1 MSNTT
6 LLEQAI
12 IDAQALRD
20 AALKNAQEALL
31 EKHAP
36 QIKEAVEK
44 LLEQEGGM
52 PPDETAQGDMGDAGI
67 DLSAVEDDTGMG
79 KGEVAGVSKKIP
91 LAATDGEKL
100 CACPDED
107 EEIEINFD
115 ELEKQM
121 RAQED
126 EEDMGHEDL
135 ASQLDMSTDVSG
147 TPPGQE
153 SDEDIELKEFID
165 EIMSQPTV
173 EDTTGLTEEDFLTL
187 TREQDME
194 SSKEEGHMCEVEH
207 PMMTHEQWENES
219 MGNVLETQ
227 PAFMNEAKKLL
238 NASEVILTE
247 HRKVAESNKKLSLL
261 VEQKD
266 EKIGLLTEENNKFK
280 TLLKEMSESLKK
292 LDEVNLMNARLFYT
306 NHVLKSVS
314 LNERQKDK
322 IVDAISKVSTVN
334 EAKTVYETLVDSMGG
349 SGKSEH
355 KPKSLNETLT
365 KKSSFRLPHNTVQAD
380 DPSKD
385 RWQKLAGIKTK

>member
-20 AALKNAQEALL
+20 AAFKNAQEALL
-31 EKHAP
+31 EKYAP

-44 LLEQEGGM
+44 LLEQEGDIPPPETGGM
-52 PPDETAQGDMGDAGI
+52 EDAGI

-100 CACPDED
+100 CACPDEE

-115 ELEKQM
+115 DLEKQL

-126 EEDMGHEDL
+126 EENMGHEDL
-135 ASQLDMSTDVSG
+135 ASQLDMSTDVSS
-147 TPPGQE
+147 TPPSADTEQE
-153 SDEDIELKEFID
+153 GELELKE
-165 EIMSQPTV
+165 
-173 EDTTGLTEEDFLTL
+173 EDFINLGEEL
-187 TREQDME
+187 ED
-194 SSKEEGHMCEVEH
+194 EGHMCESEH
-207 PMMTHEQWENES
+207 PMMTHEEWENES
-219 MGNVLETQ
+219 QSKMLETQ

-238 NASEVILTE
+238 NASETILTE
-247 HRKVAESNKKLSLL
+247 HRKVGEQNKKLSLL
-261 VEQKD
+261 VEQKE
-266 EKIGLLTEENNKFK
+266 EKIKLLTEENNKFK
-280 TLLKEMSESLKK
+280 TLFKEMSESLKK
-292 LDEVNLMNARLFYT
+292 LDEVNLMNSKLFYT

-334 EAKTVYETLVDSMGG
+334 EAKTVYETLVNSMG
-349 SGKSEH
+349 SSVSSER
-355 KPKSLNETLT
+355 KPKSLSETLI
-365 KKSSFRLPHNTVQAD
+365 KKSSFRLPHNTAQPED
-380 DPSKD
+380 SSKD

>member
-20 AALKNAQEALL
+20 AAFKNAQEALL
-31 EKHAP
+31 EKYAP

-44 LLEQEGGM
+44 LLEQEADTS
-52 PPDETAQGDMGDAGI
+52 PDAGMGDAGI
-67 DLSAVEDDTGMG
+67 NLSAIEDDTGMG
-79 KGEVAGVSKKIP
+79 KGEVAGVSDKIP

-115 ELEKQM
+115 DLEKQL

-126 EEDMGHEDL
+126 EENMGHEDL
-135 ASQLDMSTDVSG
+135 ASQLDMSTDVSS
-147 TPPGQE
+147 TPPS
-153 SDEDIELKEFID
+153 SDTEEEGELELK
-165 EIMSQPTV
+165 
-173 EDTTGLTEEDFLTL
+173 EEDFLNL
-187 TREQDME
+187 GEEMHDE
-194 SSKEEGHMCEVEH
+194 SAHEGHMCEAEH
-207 PMMTHEQWENES
+207 PMMTHEEWEHES
-219 MGNVLETQ
+219 QSKMVETQ
-227 PAFMNEAKKLL
+227 PTFMNEAKKLL

-247 HRKVAESNKKLSLL
+247 HRKVGEQNKKLSLL
-261 VEQKD
+261 VEQKE
-266 EKIGLLTEENNKFK
+266 EKIKLLTEENNKFK
-280 TLLKEMSESLKK
+280 TLFKEMSESLKK
-292 LDEVNLMNARLFYT
+292 LDEVNLMNSKLFYT

-334 EAKTVYETLVDSMGG
+334 EAKTVYETLVNSMGG
-349 SGKSEH
+349 SANSER
-355 KPKSLNETLT
+355 KPKSLSETLI
-365 KKSSFRLPHNTVQAD
+365 KKSSFRLPHNTVQPED
-380 DPSKD
+380 SSKD